1 MIEELN
7 FDDGGCEERVSQND
21 VQVDGR
27 RLEGGWAR
35 SIPRR
40 DADYDRRLRCLQDE
54 PLECGMGDHGHA
66 ASMPVEIC
74 MKLTPQCLDT
84 AAYNKNK
91 EREDFKKVSE
101 VDTIQECEDAGV
113 LALSLGTQIFHG
125 NVPKSLR
132 DVPQVIVGKI
142 MLAKFSPGIS
152 LRFSRL

>member
-1 MIEELN
+1 MMFKLT
-7 FDDGGCEERVSQND
+7 GD
-21 VQVDGR
+21 VWKEDGR
-27 RLEGGWAR
+27 GQY
-35 SIPRR
+35 P
-40 DADYDRRLRCLQDE
+40 DAMQIMTDAFAAFKTSLSNAE
-54 PLECGMGDHGHA
+54 WEIMGHA